1 MDGGRYKIVYVSRDK
16 QTSRQRY
23 ALVVLALCAV
33 LVGVLVGLWRT
44 PPHDWTHRNLPDV
57 TGRIQDSSKSS
68 LPKHNGINSPGTAG
82 DSQGPGYANG
92 NGSLGLPAYDGP
104 GVAESGSLGSEVP
117 ALAHSPDSQSLNLP
131 EVLIMIPGVQ
141 NPGAGKSE
149 ASPATSG
156 AKEHPI
162 RLVSYTVEKGDTLT
176 RIAAK
181 FNTTV
186 NSIVAINGLTAPDS
200 IAQGHE
206 LAIMENG
213 AGTVCRVE
221 RGDTL
226 SEISRVYGVPVDII
240 MEANNL
246 SDPQN
251 LSPGQL
257 LLLPGTKI
265 TATSLQVAA
274 ASRSSTFSWPVTGKV
289 TDGYGWRTHP
299 ITGKRQFH
307 EGIDI
312 AASSGTAVRAAAS
325 GTVTFAGWSNGYGR
339 LVVVGHGEGYETKYG
354 HLSRYAVSKGAK
366 VSKGD
371 TLGYVG
377 QSGDA
382 TGPHLHFEITVS
394 RQPKN
399 PRNYLP

>member
-1 MDGGRYKIVYVSRDK
+1 MFLSTYYGG
-16 QTSRQRY
+16 
-23 ALVVLALCAV
+23 
-33 LVGVLVGLWRT
+33 
-44 PPHDWTHRNLPDV
+44 
-57 TGRIQDSSKSS
+57 
-68 LPKHNGINSPGTAG
+68 
-82 DSQGPGYANG
+82 
-92 NGSLGLPAYDGP
+92 
-104 GVAESGSLGSEVP
+104 
-117 ALAHSPDSQSLNLP
+117 
-131 EVLIMIPGVQ
+131 
-141 NPGAGKSE
+141 
-149 ASPATSG
+149 
-156 AKEHPI
+156 
-162 RLVSYTVEKGDTLT
+162 
-176 RIAAK
+176 
-181 FNTTV
+181 
-186 NSIVAINGLTAPDS
+186 
-200 IAQGHE
+200 
-206 LAIMENG
+206 
-213 AGTVCRVE
+213 
-221 RGDTL
+221 
-226 SEISRVYGVPVDII
+226 
-240 MEANNL
+240 NNL

-339 LVVVGHGEGYETKYG
+339 LVVVSHGEGYETKYG

-394 RQPKN
+394 RQAKN

>member
-1 MDGGRYKIVYVSRDK
+1 MDGGRCKIVYVSK
-16 QTSRQRY
+16 EKPASRQRY
-23 ALVVLALCAV
+23 GLVVLALCAV
-33 LVGVLVGLWRT
+33 LVGVMIGLWRT
-44 PPHDWTHRNLPDV
+44 PPHDWTQRNLPGF
-57 TGRIQDSSKSS
+57 TGGIQDSSKSGS
-68 LPKHNGINSPGTAG
+68 SNRNGVNSIGGAG
-82 DSQGPGYANG
+82 NSQGPGYANG
-92 NGSLGLPAYDGP
+92 SLGLTGCDGQT
-104 GVAESGSLGSEVP
+104 VAESDSSGSEVP
-117 ALAHSPDSQSLNLP
+117 AFADSPEEPSLGLP
-131 EVLIMIPGVQ
+131 EVWIMIPPVQ
-141 NPGAGKSE
+141 NPGAGE
-149 ASPATSG
+149 AETSPSVTG
-156 AKEHPI
+156 TGEHPI
-162 RLVSYTVEKGDTLT
+162 RLVSYKVQKGDTLT

-186 NSIVAINGLTAPDS
+186 NSIVAINGLAAPDS
-200 IAQGHE
+200 IAQGIE
-206 LAIMENG
+206 LAIMEN
-213 AGTVCRVE
+213 ASGTVCRVE

-274 ASRSSTFSWPVTGKV
+274 ASRSSTFSWPVSGKV

-312 AASSGTAVRAAAS
+312 AAQSGTAVRAAAS
-325 GTVTFAGWSNGYGR
+325 GTVTFVGWSNGYGR
-339 LVVVGHGEGYETKYG
+339 LVVVSHGEGYESKYG
-354 HLSRYAVSKGAK
+354 HLSRYAVSNGAK

-394 RQPKN
+394 KQSKN